1 MATVKD
7 KLTIGACVR
16 HTAFY
21 RQACDGPLG
30 RLLASVVRHI
40 GHHPIRTRGTFCG
53 SLAHADPASEWC
65 LVAATLGGE
74 IRARSVR
81 GTRSIAAADFFQ
93 GLMATALAEDEL
105 LEQARL
111 PILGPDTR
119 WGFYE
124 FSRRAGDYA
133 LAMALAT
140 F

>member
-65 LVAATLGGE
+65 LVAVTLD
-74 IRARSVR
+74 ARIVAKSKR
-81 GTRSIAAADFFQ
+81 GTRTIRAADFFQ
-93 GLMATALAEDEL
+93 GVMSTALAPDEL
-105 LEQARL
+105 LAEVQL
-111 PILGPDTR
+111 PLLPAGTR
-119 WGFYE
+119 FGFHEYA
-124 FSRRAGDYA
+124 RRAGDFA
-133 LAMALAT
+133 IA
-140 F
+140 